1 MNHTQIS
8 VAIRN
13 PDKIHSSLSDFSP
26 PYLFLFRTDWMEPS
40 LADIALQQLI
50 ERFPKPNFQITLC
63 SRHTNTTMQD
73 L

>member
-13 PDKIHSSLSDFSP
+13 RNAIDSTLPLP
-26 PYLFLFRTDWMEPS
+26 PYFFLFRTDWMEPS

-50 ERFPKPNFQITLC
+50 ERFPKPDFQITFY

>member
-1 MNHTQIS
+1 MNLTQLS

-13 PDKIHSSLSDFSP
+13 KNAINSTLP
-26 PYLFLFRTDWMEPS
+26 PYFFLFRTDWMEPD

-50 ERFPKPNFQITLC
+50 ERFPKPDFQITLY
-63 SRHTNTTMQD
+63 SRHTNTIMQD

>member
-13 PDKIHSSLSDFSP
+13 PLNTSNNSVAP
-26 PYLFLFRTDWMEPS
+26 PYFFLFRTDWMEPD
-40 LADIALQQLI
+40 LADIALQQI
-50 ERFPKPNFQITLC
+50 CERFHKPDFQITLYN
-63 SRHTNTTMQD
+63 RHTNTTMQD

>member
-13 PDKIHSSLSDFSP
+13 PDAATSTLPVP
-26 PYLFLFRTDWMEPS
+26 PYFFLFRTDWMEPS

-50 ERFPKPNFQITLC
+50 ERFPKPDFKITLY
-63 SRHTNTTMQD
+63 SRHTNTIMQD